1 MIQLNSMQTK
11 SKQMKFK
18 RILRENLEMGDLK
31 RLVNTS
37 LHIDEYKSKMGEDSD
52 VCVLSFKVTGKEAGN
67 DMVAF
72 IEKGFDFV
80 LDADVSSGEKE
91 GGDYLIFVELQ
102 RTKKLPEQIITMMN
116 DIMNL
121 TDQELEDWTFK
132 YYKNSDEHEL
142 TQEKLAREMALTP
155 KDYDKKYKREQEEI
169 DQLKT
174 SAGVD
179 VTTTAPMN
187 EFTDSLR
194 VAAGLK

>member
-1 MIQLNSMQTK
+1 
-11 SKQMKFK
+11 
-18 RILRENLEMGDLK
+18 MGDLK

-72 IEKGFDFV
+72 IETGFDFV

-121 TDQELEDWTFK
+121 TEQELEDWTF
-132 YYKNSDEHEL
+132 
-142 TQEKLAREMALTP
+142 
-155 KDYDKKYKREQEEI
+155 
-169 DQLKT
+169 
-174 SAGVD
+174 
-179 VTTTAPMN
+179 
-187 EFTDSLR
+187 
-194 VAAGLK
+194 

>member
-1 MIQLNSMQTK
+1 MIQPNSMQMK

-67 DMVAF
+67 DMVGF

-102 RTKKLPEQIITMMN
+102 RTRKLPEQIITMMN
-116 DIMNL
+116 DIMSL
-121 TDQELEDWTFK
+121 TEQELEEWTFT
-132 YYKNSDEHEL
+132 YYKDSDEHAL
-142 TQEKLAREMALTP
+142 TQEKLASEISLTP

>member
-1 MIQLNSMQTK
+1 
-11 SKQMKFK
+11 MKFK

-121 TDQELEDWTFK
+121 TEQELEDWTFK

-142 TQEKLAREMALTP
+142 TQEKLASEMALTP
-155 KDYDKKYKREQEEI
+155 KDYDKKYKRDQEEI

-194 VAAGLK
+194 IAAGIK